1 MNDKGSN
8 YTKIDIESVLFL
20 EKSSPYIFDD
30 SGKYNSI
37 FHCSGSGNIDFYFI
51 NKTLYSIDK
60 HKIKHITC
68 YYAYFTHCRKRTVS
82 KNFTLSVLV
91 LCVYDKVYHK
101 MELSFVFTSIN

>member
-20 EKSSPYIFDD
+20 EKSNPYIFDD

-37 FHCSGSGNIDFYFI
+37 SHCSGGGNIDFYFI

-60 HKIKHITC
+60 HKINSNIGQVKYI
-68 YYAYFTHCRKRTVS
+68 
-82 KNFTLSVLV
+82 VL
-91 LCVYDKVYHK
+91 LD
-101 MELSFVFTSIN
+101 LL

>member
-1 MNDKGSN
+1 MYIVYSMNDKGSN

-37 FHCSGSGNIDFYFI
+37 SHCSGGGNIDFYFI

-60 HKIKHITC
+60 HKIKC
-68 YYAYFTHCRKRTVS
+68 YSDVSSSEKRI
-82 KNFTLSVLV
+82 NNLV
-91 LCVYDKVYHK
+91 
-101 MELSFVFTSIN
+101 